1 MLQIIKN
8 IYATLMKETI
18 LYVGI
23 DPSINS
29 TGITIAR
36 YENNVEVEIKFY
48 IIKNGKL
55 TKRESAANDSID
67 NFEYI
72 IYNKIDLTQFKDD
85 NHVFEYY
92 KTKNMVEVV
101 NTIYDL
107 ILNEVKKYTSVV
119 NVVIEG
125 ISYGSSIRTKSIF
138 DLAGLNYMIRYKL
151 ITSDIQHLN
160 LSIATPSNIKKYATG
175 KGNANKE
182 SIMTIFKY
190 IFPEMQNI
198 PKLDDIADSYFMA
211 MFSRDIE
218 CKNTEK

>member
-1 MLQIIKN
+1 MKN
-8 IYATLMKETI
+8 TT

-107 ILNEVKKYTSVV
+107 ILNEVKKYTSTV

-125 ISYGSSIRTKSIF
+125 ISYGSSIRTKSVF

>member
-1 MLQIIKN
+1 MKN
-8 IYATLMKETI
+8 TI

-107 ILNEVKKYTSVV
+107 ILNEVKKYTSAV

-125 ISYGSSIRTKSIF
+125 ISYGSSIRTKSVF

-151 ITSDIQHLN
+151 ITGDIQHLN

>member
-1 MLQIIKN
+1 MKN
-8 IYATLMKETI
+8 TI

-107 ILNEVKKYTSVV
+107 ILNEVKKYSAIV

-138 DLAGLNYMIRYKL
+138 DLAGLNYMIRYKI
-151 ITSDIQHLN
+151 ITGDIQHLN

>member
-1 MLQIIKN
+1 MKN
-8 IYATLMKETI
+8 TI

-29 TGITIAR
+29 TGITIVR

-107 ILNEVKKYTSVV
+107 ILNEVKKYSAIV

-218 CKNTEK
+218 CKNAEK

>member
-1 MLQIIKN
+1 MKN
-8 IYATLMKETI
+8 TI

-107 ILNEVKKYTSVV
+107 ILNEVKKYSAIV

-151 ITSDIQHLN
+151 ITGDIQHLN

-211 MFSRDIE
+211 CFALDLDKKIG
-218 CKNTEK
+218 TT

>member
-1 MLQIIKN
+1 MKN
-8 IYATLMKETI
+8 TI

-55 TKRESAANDSID
+55 TKKESAANDAID

-218 CKNTEK
+218 CKNAEK

>member
-1 MLQIIKN
+1 MKN
-8 IYATLMKETI
+8 TI

-36 YENNVEVEIKFY
+36 YENDVEAEIKFY
-48 IIKNGKL
+48 IIKNSKL

-107 ILNEVKKYTSVV
+107 ILNEVKKYSAIV

-151 ITSDIQHLN
+151 ITGDIQHLN

>member
-1 MLQIIKN
+1 
-8 IYATLMKETI
+8 MKDTI

-55 TKRESAANDSID
+55 TKRESAVNDSID

-107 ILNEVKKYTSVV
+107 ILNEVKKYSAIV

-151 ITSDIQHLN
+151 ITGDIQHLN

>member
-1 MLQIIKN
+1 MKN
-8 IYATLMKETI
+8 TI

-29 TGITIAR
+29 TGITMAR
-36 YENNVEVEIKFY
+36 YENNIEAEIKFY

-107 ILNEVKKYTSVV
+107 ILNEVKKYSAIV

-151 ITSDIQHLN
+151 ITGDIQHLN

>member
-1 MLQIIKN
+1 
-8 IYATLMKETI
+8 MKETT

-107 ILNEVKKYTSVV
+107 ILNEVKKYSAIV

-151 ITSDIQHLN
+151 ITGDIQHLN

-211 MFSRDIE
+211 YFALELDK
-218 CKNTEK
+218 KNGTNK

>member
-1 MLQIIKN
+1 
-8 IYATLMKETI
+8 MKDTI

-107 ILNEVKKYTSVV
+107 ILNEVKKYASVV

>member
-1 MLQIIKN
+1 
-8 IYATLMKETI
+8 MKDTI

>member
-1 MLQIIKN
+1 
-8 IYATLMKETI
+8 MKETI

-36 YENNVEVEIKFY
+36 YENNVETEIKFY

-55 TKRESAANDSID
+55 TKRESAANDAID

-175 KGNANKE
+175 KGNSSKD
-182 SIMTIFKY
+182 TIITMFKA
-190 IFPEMQNI
+190 IFPNMNKI

-211 MFSRDIE
+211 YFAIE
-218 CKNTEK
+218 LDKKNGTNK

>member
-1 MLQIIKN
+1 
-8 IYATLMKETI
+8 MKETT

-36 YENNVEVEIKFY
+36 YENNVEAEIKFY

-107 ILNEVKKYTSVV
+107 ILNEVKKYSAIV

-125 ISYGSSIRTKSIF
+125 ISYGSSIRTKSVF

>member
-1 MLQIIKN
+1 
-8 IYATLMKETI
+8 MKETI

-29 TGITIAR
+29 TGITVAR
-36 YENNVEVEIKFY
+36 YENDVEVEIKFY

-218 CKNTEK
+218 CKNAEK

>member
-1 MLQIIKN
+1 MKN
-8 IYATLMKETI
+8 TI

-29 TGITIAR
+29 TGITMAR
-36 YENNVEVEIKFY
+36 YENNIEAEIKFY

-107 ILNEVKKYTSVV
+107 ILNEVKKYSAIV

-151 ITSDIQHLN
+151 ITGDIQHLN

-218 CKNTEK
+218 CKNAEK

>member
-1 MLQIIKN
+1 
-8 IYATLMKETI
+8 MKDTI

-107 ILNEVKKYTSVV
+107 ILNEVKKYSAIV

-151 ITSDIQHLN
+151 ITGDIQHLN

-218 CKNTEK
+218 YKNTEK

>member
-1 MLQIIKN
+1 
-8 IYATLMKETI
+8 MKDTI

-107 ILNEVKKYTSVV
+107 ILNEVKKYTSTV

-125 ISYGSSIRTKSIF
+125 ISYGSSIRTKSVF

>member
-1 MLQIIKN
+1 MKN
-8 IYATLMKETI
+8 TI

-107 ILNEVKKYTSVV
+107 ILNEVKKYSAIV

-211 MFSRDIE
+211 YFALELD
-218 CKNTEK
+218 KKKWY

>member
-1 MLQIIKN
+1 MLQINKN

>member
-1 MLQIIKN
+1 MKN
-8 IYATLMKETI
+8 TI

-125 ISYGSSIRTKSIF
+125 ISYGSSIRTKSVF

-218 CKNTEK
+218 LDKKNGTILK

>member
-1 MLQIIKN
+1 
-8 IYATLMKETI
+8 MKETT

-107 ILNEVKKYTSVV
+107 ILNEVKKYTSAV

-151 ITSDIQHLN
+151 ITGDIQHLN

>member
-1 MLQIIKN
+1 MKN
-8 IYATLMKETI
+8 TI

-55 TKRESAANDSID
+55 TKRESAANGSID

-107 ILNEVKKYTSVV
+107 ILNEVKKYSAIV

-151 ITSDIQHLN
+151 ITGDIQHLN

>member
-1 MLQIIKN
+1 MKN
-8 IYATLMKETI
+8 TI

-101 NTIYDL
+101 NIIYDL

>member
-1 MLQIIKN
+1 
-8 IYATLMKETI
+8 MKETT

-72 IYNKIDLTQFKDD
+72 IYNKINLTQFKDD

-101 NTIYDL
+101 NAIYDL
-107 ILNEVKKYTSVV
+107 ILNEAKKYTSTV

-125 ISYGSSIRTKSIF
+125 ISYGSSIRTKSVF

-151 ITSDIQHLN
+151 ITGDIQHLN

-211 MFSRDIE
+211 YFALELDK
-218 CKNTEK
+218 KNGTNK

>member
-1 MLQIIKN
+1 MKN
-8 IYATLMKETI
+8 TI

-107 ILNEVKKYTSVV
+107 ILNEVKKYTSIV

-125 ISYGSSIRTKSIF
+125 ISYGSSIRTKSVF

-218 CKNTEK
+218 LDKKNGTIYK

>member
-1 MLQIIKN
+1 
-8 IYATLMKETI
+8 MKDTI

-107 ILNEVKKYTSVV
+107 ILNEVKKYTPAV
-119 NVVIEG
+119 NVVVEG

>member
-1 MLQIIKN
+1 MKN
-8 IYATLMKETI
+8 AI

-107 ILNEVKKYTSVV
+107 ILNEVKKYSAIV

-151 ITSDIQHLN
+151 ITGDIQHLN

-211 MFSRDIE
+211 MFQRDIG

>member
-1 MLQIIKN
+1 MKN
-8 IYATLMKETI
+8 TI

-55 TKRESAANDSID
+55 TKRESAANDAID

-107 ILNEVKKYTSVV
+107 ILNEVKKYSAIV

>member
-1 MLQIIKN
+1 
-8 IYATLMKETI
+8 MKETT

-107 ILNEVKKYTSVV
+107 ILNEVKKYSAIV

-151 ITSDIQHLN
+151 ITGDIQHLN

-190 IFPEMQNI
+190 IFPELQNI

>member
-1 MLQIIKN
+1 
-8 IYATLMKETI
+8 MKETI

-36 YENNVEVEIKFY
+36 YENDVEVEIKFY

-107 ILNEVKKYTSVV
+107 ILNEVKKYSAIV
-119 NVVIEG
+119 NIVIEG

>member
-1 MLQIIKN
+1 MKN
-8 IYATLMKETI
+8 TI

-107 ILNEVKKYTSVV
+107 ILNEVKKYTSAV

-125 ISYGSSIRTKSIF
+125 ISYGSSIRTKSVF

-218 CKNTEK
+218 LDKKNGTILK

>member
-1 MLQIIKN
+1 MKN
-8 IYATLMKETI
+8 TI

-107 ILNEVKKYTSVV
+107 ILNEVKKYSAIV

-138 DLAGLNYMIRYKL
+138 DLAGFNDMIRYKL

-211 MFSRDIE
+211 YFALELDK
-218 CKNTEK
+218 KNGTNK

>member
-1 MLQIIKN
+1 MKN
-8 IYATLMKETI
+8 TI

-36 YENNVEVEIKFY
+36 YENDVETEIKFY

-107 ILNEVKKYTSVV
+107 ILNEVKKYSAIV

>member
-1 MLQIIKN
+1 
-8 IYATLMKETI
+8 MKETI

-36 YENNVEVEIKFY
+36 YENDVEVEIKFY

-107 ILNEVKKYTSVV
+107 ILNEVKKYSAIV

-151 ITSDIQHLN
+151 ITGDIQHLN
-160 LSIATPSNIKKYATG
+160 ISIATPSNIKKYATG

>member
-1 MLQIIKN
+1 MKN
-8 IYATLMKETI
+8 TI

-107 ILNEVKKYTSVV
+107 ILNEVKKYSAIV

-151 ITSDIQHLN
+151 ITGDIQHLN
-160 LSIATPSNIKKYATG
+160 ISIATPSNIKKYATG

>member
-1 MLQIIKN
+1 
-8 IYATLMKETI
+8 MKETI

-36 YENNVEVEIKFY
+36 YENDVEVEIKFY

-85 NHVFEYY
+85 NHIFEYY

-107 ILNEVKKYTSVV
+107 ILNEVKKYSAIV

-151 ITSDIQHLN
+151 ITGDIQHLN
-160 LSIATPSNIKKYATG
+160 LTIATPSNIKKYATG

>member
-1 MLQIIKN
+1 
-8 IYATLMKETI
+8 MKKTT

-29 TGITIAR
+29 TGITIAI
-36 YENNVEVEIKFY
+36 YENDAEVEIKFY

-55 TKRESAANDSID
+55 TKKESAANDSIN
-67 NFEYI
+67 NFEYV
-72 IYNKIDLTQFKDD
+72 IYDKIDLKQFKDD
-85 NHVFEYY
+85 NHIFEYY

-107 ILNEVKKYTSVV
+107 ILNEAKKYSAIV

-151 ITSDIQHLN
+151 ITSDMKHLN

-190 IFPEMQNI
+190 IFPEMESI

-218 CKNTEK
+218 CKNIEK

>member
-1 MLQIIKN
+1 
-8 IYATLMKETI
+8 MKETT

-107 ILNEVKKYTSVV
+107 ILNEVKKYSAIV

-218 CKNTEK
+218 LDKKNGTI

>member
-1 MLQIIKN
+1 MKN
-8 IYATLMKETI
+8 TI

-107 ILNEVKKYTSVV
+107 ILNEVKKYASAV

-125 ISYGSSIRTKSIF
+125 ISYGSSIRTKSVF

-151 ITSDIQHLN
+151 ITGDIQHLN